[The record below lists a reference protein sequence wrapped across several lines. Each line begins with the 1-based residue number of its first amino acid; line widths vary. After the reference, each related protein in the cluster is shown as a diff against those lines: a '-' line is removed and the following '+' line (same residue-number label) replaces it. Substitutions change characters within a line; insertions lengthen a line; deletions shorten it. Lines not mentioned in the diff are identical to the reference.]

1 MSEKTV
7 IPALKGTKYLSEIQN
22 FTQIPENCLFNKGIT
37 GCGAT
42 ELAICNSIPTII
54 AMPTIELV
62 RNKTENRKDDIEVLG
77 IYGETTN
84 RQIRAYLDTH
94 DC

>member
-42 ELAICNSIPTII
+42 ELAIRNSLPSII

-62 RNKTENRKDDIEVLG
+62 RNKTERKDDIEVLG